1 MENWITIYDLGG
13 LGITEIPMGT
23 LKQVLG
29 TISQNYGGRLFK
41 LFMLNAPSSVWFSWK
56 VVSAFL
62 DPVTV
67 DKITISKSGTDEKIF
82 KFCKPSQV

>member
-1 MENWITIYDLGG
+1 
-13 LGITEIPMGT
+13 MGT

-56 VVSAFL
+56 IVSAFL

-67 DKITISKSGTDEKIF
+67 EKITISKESKD
-82 KFCKPSQV
+82 